1 MSICSFLLLC
11 LLAGQS
17 FTFPRFEV
25 YWESQA
31 SYMYNEDE
39 LHNPWYIDLGAIDV
53 GAPGYI
59 GGPNTVTIHA
69 ADYCV
74 QNCQEDYPDE
84 FCSQYPPEGVP
95 AKPRTVDDW
104 GTKFNITAAMMK
116 EGIARIHQ
124 KGGKVHLAYSDLY
137 SGIAAENGGGS
148 KNIIEDY
155 MAAHKLADRIARNV
169 RYWDW
174 MGLTFFSLAVQ
185 VVSTGVGMSLVTIFL
200 LAVVQSSTLQS
211 SRPSARPSYPFLHLL
226 SAYHTPQPMEWISS
240 PSPVATT
247 PNMQTL

>member
-1 MSICSFLLLC
+1 MLLC

-169 RYWDW
+169 RYWDLD
-174 MGLTFFSLAVQ
+174 GVDFFFWQFKWSV
-185 VVSTGVGMSLVTIFL
+185 LVWGC
-200 LAVVQSSTLQS
+200 
-211 SRPSARPSYPFLHLL
+211 HL
-226 SAYHTPQPMEWISS
+226 
-240 PSPVATT
+240 
-247 PNMQTL
+247 